1 MSKTFQLDIR
11 TPEGIA
17 WQGVS
22 QIVTLPGKKGAF
34 QVLVNHAPL
43 LTELE
48 PGEVRIVGEDGKEQV
63 FASSGGFAEVRM
75 NTVTVLSETVE
86 PANQINTVRA
96 KEAKERALQRIKEA
110 RTSAGAN
117 VDRLRAEAALARA
130 ENRLKIAERA

>member
-17 WQGVS
+17 WNGTA
-22 QIVTLPGKKGAF
+22 QIVTLPGTQGAF

-48 PGEVRIVGEDGKEQV
+48 VGEVRIVEEDGKEKL

-75 NTVTVLSETVE
+75 NMVTVLSETIE
-86 PANQINTVRA
+86 PASDIDKDRAAQAKVRA
-96 KEAKERALQRIKEA
+96 ADRIKES
-110 RTSAGAN
+110 RTNPGAGI
-117 VDRLRAEAALARA
+117 DRLRAEAALARA
-130 ENRLKIAERA
+130 ENRLKIASRL